1 MLHDLNTLTGFSVIA
16 TDGEMGSIR
25 NFLFDDQS
33 WTIRYLVVDVGSWL
47 TRRAVILAIAAVE
60 QPDWVKKTF
69 HVHLTKE
76 QVRHSPDV
84 DTEKPVSRQQ
94 EIAMQEYFGWPMY
107 WAESELGPVSSL
119 PAGRKYPLHTKG
131 DSHLRSAWDLAGYE
145 VWATDGE
152 MGRVEGFIMDDASW
166 HLGYLNVKAGDW
178 LHNRSVLVPT
188 RWVKLRFLGRSPRD
202 FASCTSVDKC
212 LESVVHD
219 TLGGSDLPCLLL
231 AQLVPPEHLP
241 LEQEPWP
248 KGKTYK
254 PISAI

>member
-1 MLHDLNTLTGFSVIA
+1 MFHDLYTLTGSSVIA

-33 WTIRYLVVDVGSWL
+33 WTIRYLVVDVGGWL
-47 TRRAVILAIAAVE
+47 TRRAVVVAIAAVE
-60 QPDWVKKTF
+60 QPDWEKKTF

-107 WAESELGPVSSL
+107 WAESELGPASSL
-119 PAGRKYPLHTKG
+119 PTGRKYPLHTKE
-131 DSHLRSAWDLAGYE
+131 DSHLRSAGNLEGYE

-152 MGRVEGFIMDDASW
+152 VGRVEGFIMDDASW
-166 HLGYLNVKAGDW
+166 HLGYLDVKAGDW

-188 RWVKLRFLGRSPRD
+188 RWVN
-202 FASCTSVDKC
+202 SVSWANHRVN
-212 LESVVHD
+212 LHH
-219 TLGGSDLPCLLL
+219 
-231 AQLVPPEHLP
+231 AQ
-241 LEQEPWP
+241 
-248 KGKTYK
+248 
-254 PISAI
+254 A

>member
-1 MLHDLNTLTGFSVIA
+1 MLHDLDTLTGSSVIA

-47 TRRAVILAIAAVE
+47 TRRSVVLAITAVE

-84 DTEKPVSRQQ
+84 DTEKPASRQQ
-94 EIAMQEYFGWPMY
+94 EIAMQKYFGWPIY
-107 WAESELGPVSSL
+107 WADCELGPVSSI
-119 PAGRKYPLHTKG
+119 PSGRKYPVHTKG

-166 HLGYLNVKAGDW
+166 HLGYLDVKAGDW
-178 LHNRSVLVPT
+178 LHSRSVLVPT
-188 RWVKLRFLGRSPRD
+188 RWVNSVSWADHRVNLHHAQGALKSP
-202 FASCTSVDKC
+202 
-212 LESVVHD
+212 
-219 TLGGSDLPCLLL
+219 
-231 AQLVPPEHLP
+231 
-241 LEQEPWP
+241 
-248 KGKTYK
+248 
-254 PISAI
+254 